1 MLNKICFTYANIRV
15 MIAKEWE
22 SDITLCTKYYM

>member
-1 MLNKICFTYANIRV
+1 MLNKKCFTNANIRA